1 MSQAESKTTRSAL
14 SYDLL
19 AQEFAQRGLD
29 AVALFVHDSVGSTND
44 EILAHLPSLPA
55 HSAIVVTAD
64 EQVSGR
70 GRLDRVWSSPW
81 AAGIALTIAV
91 DAAHI
96 KGEITSVPLRAGLAV
111 HKALATF
118 GVQVGV
124 KWPNDIVTL
133 DGLKLG
139 GLLSVARENAILIG
153 IGLNTSLTSEE
164 LPTPV
169 ATSLE
174 LLGHHVAREN
184 LIAEIVAQVHS
195 AIADANWVESYNQAS
210 ATLGKHVRLHRKDQP
225 TIEGTVVEFAVD
237 GSIRIAT
244 ELGDEAFSI
253 GDIEHLRVSE

>member
-1 MSQAESKTTRSAL
+1 MPTDKFGELLPDSHAMNDLAQNRRLRAQFEAVASIDSTQTA
-14 SYDLL
+14 LL
-19 AQEFAQRGLD
+19 ARPISD
-29 AVALFVHDSVGSTND
+29 
-44 EILAHLPSLPA
+44 LPHGHTLIA
-55 HSAIVVTAD
+55 GHQTA
-64 EQVSGR
+64 GR
-70 GRLDRVWSSPW
+70 GRLTRSWQDPEGQALLMSS
-81 AAGIALTIAV
+81 V
-91 DAAHI
+91 VHI
-96 KGEITSVPLRAGLAV
+96 HEGDHHFEVLPLVTGLAV
-111 HKALATF
+111 QRALHTVLS
-118 GVQVGV
+118 GVRL
-124 KWPNDIVTL
+124 KWPNDIVTH